1 MKLLISEKI
10 RCLPESTQEH
20 RSLEAVKEDLTLP
33 NPTYQKAKK
42 AGRYVGNLPA
52 HLFFYS
58 QEGTTLDAPRG
69 YGSRLLELFPAA
81 TMEDRTLSFDPQGFT
96 FSASLRPYQEAAVS
110 AMEKHRQGI
119 LCAPCGSGK
128 TVMGLSL
135 ISRQDQPALV
145 LVHTKDLL
153 HQWQE
158 NVKALLGIDAGIIGA
173 GKRTVAPVTLGMIQ
187 TLQRGISEEERTAFG
202 LVMVDECH
210 HAPARTFS
218 KVVQSFPAKYRY
230 GLTATPEREDGL
242 TEAMYFAIG
251 PQRYEVHRADLQDAG
266 VSMRPRLFW
275 QGTEF
280 RYCYRD
286 DYTAML
292 TAMTEDQPRND
303 IIIDLATRARDAG
316 RVVLVLSSRVNHC
329 DLLGEQI
336 PGAVVAHGQIPPKP
350 RREALEAVRN
360 GEARVLVA
368 SNIADEGLDLPRLD
382 TLIVALPFRAKGRAI
397 QRIGRIMRP
406 SPGKG
411 DPVVVDLLD
420 SQVKPLCFQA
430 LNRWRAYRDVVE
442 GKAPQW

>member
-1 MKLLISEKI
+1 
-10 RCLPESTQEH
+10 
-20 RSLEAVKEDLTLP
+20 LP
-33 NPTYQKAKK
+33 NPAYQEARK
-42 AGRYVGNLPA
+42 AGRCVKKLPA
-52 HLFFYS
+52 HLLYYS
-58 QEGTTLDAPRG
+58 REGTILTAPRG
-69 YGSRLLELFPAA
+69 YGPRLLDIFPAA
-81 TMEDRTLSFDPQGFT
+81 TWRNETLSFDPQGFT

-128 TVMGLSL
+128 TVMGLAL
-135 ISRQDQPALV
+135 VARQDQPSLV

-158 NVKALLGIDAGIIGA
+158 NVKALLGIDAGVIGA
-173 GKRTVAPVTLGMIQ
+173 GRRSMGPVTLGTIQ
-187 TLQRGISEEERTAFG
+187 TLQGGISEEERTAFG

-218 KVVQSFPAKYRY
+218 EVVQSFPAKYRY

-251 PQRYEVHRADLQDAG
+251 PQRHEVHREDLQDAG
-266 VSMRPRLFW
+266 VSLRPRLYW
-275 QGTEF
+275 QPTNF
-280 RYCYRD
+280 QYCYRD
-286 DYTAML
+286 DYTDML

-303 IIIDLATRARDAG
+303 IITNLAIRARDKG
-316 RVVLVLSSRVNHC
+316 RAVLVLSSRVAHC
-329 DLLGEQI
+329 DLLASQI
-336 PGAVVAHGQIPPKP
+336 PGAVVAHGQIPARA

-360 GEARVLVA
+360 GKAHVLVA

-397 QRIGRIMRP
+397 QRTGRIMRP

-411 DPVVVDLLD
+411 SPVVVDILD
-420 SQVKPLCFQA
+420 SKVSILRHQAKRRYLEAYVDIADGKSPL
-430 LNRWRAYRDVVE
+430 
-442 GKAPQW
+442 